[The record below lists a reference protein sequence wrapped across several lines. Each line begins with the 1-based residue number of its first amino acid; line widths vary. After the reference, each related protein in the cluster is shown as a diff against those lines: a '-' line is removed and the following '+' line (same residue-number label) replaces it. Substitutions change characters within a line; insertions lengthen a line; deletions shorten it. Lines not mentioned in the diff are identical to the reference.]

1 MESGESVHV
10 PSWAG
15 KVEGLNYQI
24 SRIESRVLE
33 LNSLNVRHLSR
44 PGMDEGSEEDEGP
57 TAGEIADYARNVL
70 GLDPVWDTDL
80 LWIAT
85 EGLDAPLPE
94 GWVEHHDEASG
105 SAYFHDEES
114 GAPLPSAPLRS
125 LPNPTDAAAAC
136 RGNELGAPARRAL

>member
-44 PGMDEGSEEDEGP
+44 PGMDEGSEEEERIEQM
-57 TAGEIADYARNVL
+57 TGELMKQVGECNRQLAAVQRHS
-70 GLDPVWDTDL
+70 GLCGEDS
-80 LWIAT
+80 
-85 EGLDAPLPE
+85 G
-94 GWVEHHDEASG
+94 GWSG
-105 SAYFHDEES
+105 T
-114 GAPLPSAPLRS
+114 L
-125 LPNPTDAAAAC
+125 
-136 RGNELGAPARRAL
+136 